1 MYYYPKISYSGVAKH
16 AKTYKNI
23 KVICVLSISFNLLIT
38 SEGFLN
44 FWFTID
50 IILRIRYNNN
60 KKVIFKTKVP
70 NLSKNIYLI
79 S

>member
-1 MYYYPKISYSGVAKH
+1 MYYYPKISYNGVAKQ

-23 KVICVLSISFNLLIT
+23 KVICVFSISFNLLIT

-50 IILRIRYNNN
+50 IILRILYNNN